1 MFYMQAALME
11 GEEGEGGEGE
21 GEEGEGEEGDYAARM
36 QTLRGIGRFLSHV
49 GDYLQ
54 KNQG

>member
-1 MFYMQAALME
+1 MQAALME

-36 QTLRGIGRFLSHV
+36 QSLRGIGRFLSHV